1 MCFVQLCSVIFGHAT
16 CGTAFFCEAILRAKV
31 TPMIL
36 GGDHAIT
43 APVCAALAVLQTPVA
58 TRLEL
63 HEYMNRLDLKVDT
76 LFIGNQGRCV
86 NICETRALEDWLS
99 FWYLVYCF
107 FVRIL
112 GDFFVCQNPSFTR
125 WTRKRKPQ
133 RLLQF
138 NISGGDQSRW
148 LETD

>member
-1 MCFVQLCSVIFGHAT
+1 MPPAE
-16 CGTAFFCEAILRAKV
+16 TALFCEAILHAKV

-76 LFIGNQGRCV
+76 LFNV
-86 NICETRALEDWLS
+86 LATRGD
-99 FWYLVYCF
+99 VRK
-107 FVRIL
+107 FV
-112 GDFFVCQNPSFTR
+112 
-125 WTRKRKPQ
+125 KPGPWKTGCPFGTWCTVF
-133 RLLQF
+133 L
-138 NISGGDQSRW
+138 
-148 LETD
+148 

>member
-1 MCFVQLCSVIFGHAT
+1 
-16 CGTAFFCEAILRAKV
+16 
-31 TPMIL
+31 MIL

-107 FVRIL
+107 FCKNF
-112 GDFFVCQNPSFTR
+112 GEFFCLPESIFYEVDT
-125 WTRKRKPQ
+125 
-133 RLLQF
+133 
-138 NISGGDQSRW
+138 
-148 LETD
+148 